1 MAYSKY
7 YTRINWKNRP
17 STSTPLGETNLNH
30 MDSAV
35 NELDNR
41 IVNLDATKFNVSS
54 AQNLCSGIDYDTGT
68 GVFVFHYV
76 NGATKRVDL
85 NIEKIPV
92 SMALS
97 AAGVLTITNTDG
109 TKYTANVASLLVTVN
124 FVDSTEIDFQVTDSG
139 KTRTVTAVI
148 KNGSITE
155 SKLDPSIQAGIRNDR
170 LLAQTAAGDA
180 QTHANDAKRY
190 AVGGVIAADAQDN
203 AKYYCQE
210 AGKSAAAAASSQT
223 AAKASETAA
232 KASQTAAKTSETAA
246 KSSQTAAAASQ
257 TAAHTSEINAK
268 ASESAAA
275 TSQAA
280 AKASENAAK
289 SSQTAAKASETA
301 ASGSQT
307 AAAASAGAASASA
320 AESRSWAEKAESV
333 TDISIASSAK
343 AGIVKPNPDEIQ
355 VADDG
360 TMSMNM
366 SFTEPP
372 SLTAVTGTD
381 NKKTF
386 FGKLA
391 KAVKSLIDH
400 LANKSNPHGV
410 TKAQV
415 GLGNC
420 NNTADSAKSV
430 ASATKATQ
438 DSAGQ
443 QINTTYIKSL
453 SIAGRTITIMKGN
466 GATSTLTTQDTV
478 TALINN
484 LLTTEAGKGALDA
497 AMGKYLSDQIN
508 TLNGKTM
515 HFAAAS
521 GTSIALPDTVP
532 GGLMLDKVYGLFRQ
546 NNYTGRNLYNR
557 GDYSGSG
564 HVVKTISLPAGS
576 YTVMLD
582 IDSADTD
589 AETCLIEFFSIPGDY
604 SGLVAQGYVGR
615 GTRKTKTFTF
625 GEAVTE
631 IRIWASINHGTSAG
645 DAFTISNIMI
655 VAGSYT
661 ADTIGDY
668 EPYTGGE
675 ASPSPLYPQD
685 MLCADNPVISC
696 ADSDGNAGVAVTVPC
711 TLRALPTHAPYAN
724 LTTKDAGG
732 TYYWIADAVEIT
744 DGVPELI
751 QRIGVKTYDGT
762 ETWVKH
768 PATNDDYLVTYN
780 ANIKTMHTG
789 YRDYSKSNYFKIRNT
804 VSVQGNGIGIYADNT
819 QPGSP
824 HITIA
829 KSVIGGGGGVEEW
842 KAWLAAR
849 AAEEKPF
856 TLWYPLKEPVRE
868 RITDVD
874 VINGILSLRTYNGQ
888 TVIDSPVWLEAT
900 YGRDRTGADIIQNRL
915 MCGTMNKLIITVRGY
930 YSVYA
935 NKGEKRGFSEA
946 NVHRTGYT
954 LISVNILNKNPMLNV
969 QVSDTDD
976 YGVYFAFYNGGPA
989 ATSAE
994 IIVDYMFIKS
1004 EAYNLLPFNEFGE
1017 V

>member
-35 NELDNR
+35 DELDNR
-41 IVNLDATKFNVSS
+41 IVNMDATKFNVSS

-92 SMALS
+92 SMSLS
-97 AAGVLTITNTDG
+97 TAGVLTITNTDG

-124 FVDSTEIDFQVTDSG
+124 FVDSAEIDFQVTDSG

-155 SKLDPSIQAGIRNDR
+155 EKLDPSIQAGIRNDR

-210 AGKSAAAAASSQT
+210 AGKSATAAASSQT
-223 AAKASETAA
+223 TAKASETAA

-246 KSSQTAAAASQ
+246 KNSQTAAAASQ
-257 TAAHTSEINAK
+257 TAAHTSEMNAK

-307 AAAASAGAASASA
+307 AASASAGAAAASA

-333 TDISIASSAK
+333 TDISIASEGK
-343 AGIVKPNPDEIQ
+343 AGIVKPNLDEIL

-366 SFTEPP
+366 SFTEP
-372 SLTAVTGTD
+372 SALTAVSETD

-430 ASATKATQ
+430 ASAVNATKATQ

-484 LLTTEAGKGALDA
+484 LLTTESGKGALDA

-508 TLNGKTM
+508 TLNGKIR
-515 HFAAAS
+515 S
-521 GTSIALPDTVP
+521 G
-532 GGLMLDKVYGLFRQ
+532 
-546 NNYTGRNLYNR
+546 
-557 GDYSGSG
+557 
-564 HVVKTISLPAGS
+564 
-576 YTVMLD
+576 D
-582 IDSADTD
+582 ITP
-589 AETCLIEFFSIPGDY
+589 T
-604 SGLVAQGYVGR
+604 AQLNEN
-615 GTRKTKTFTF
+615 KFTF
-625 GEAVTE
+625 L
-631 IRIWASINHGTSAG
+631 W
-645 DAFTISNIMI
+645 
-655 VAGSYT
+655 GS
-661 ADTIGDY
+661 
-668 EPYTGGE
+668 
-675 ASPSPLYPQD
+675 
-685 MLCADNPVISC
+685 DNCIYIKV
-696 ADSDGNAGVAVTVPC
+696 DD
-711 TLRALPTHAPYAN
+711 
-724 LTTKDAGG
+724 
-732 TYYWIADAVEIT
+732 
-744 DGVPELI
+744 LI
-751 QRIGVKTYDGT
+751 
-762 ETWVKH
+762 
-768 PATNDDYLVTYN
+768 
-780 ANIKTMHTG
+780 
-789 YRDYSKSNYFKIRNT
+789 
-804 VSVQGNGIGIYADNT
+804 
-819 QPGSP
+819 
-824 HITIA
+824 IA
-829 KSVIGGGGGVEEW
+829 KIQGW
-842 KAWLAAR
+842 
-849 AAEEKPF
+849 
-856 TLWYPLKEPVRE
+856 TT
-868 RITDVD
+868 IT
-874 VINGILSLRTYNGQ
+874 SR
-888 TVIDSPVWLEAT
+888 
-900 YGRDRTGADIIQNRL
+900 
-915 MCGTMNKLIITVRGY
+915 
-930 YSVYA
+930 
-935 NKGEKRGFSEA
+935 
-946 NVHRTGYT
+946 
-954 LISVNILNKNPMLNV
+954 
-969 QVSDTDD
+969 
-976 YGVYFAFYNGGPA
+976 
-989 ATSAE
+989 
-994 IIVDYMFIKS
+994 
-1004 EAYNLLPFNEFGE
+1004 
-1017 V
+1017 